1 MCDCVFAGSGST
13 DRGSMSLYDDL
24 GVGASDTK
32 TEGWSKNFKLL
43 QSQLKVKK
51 AALTQAKVAHH
62 AARKG
67 AEQGLV
73 HNCSG
78 ILLTTRIGAYISQSA
93 CFTTWIQL
101 LKQTQDLFNQRTKPG
116 ILYRLETKLLLYQ
129 LLWSQPIRI
138 FYKSTYLKIRCGQ
151 IV

>member
-1 MCDCVFAGSGST
+1 
-13 DRGSMSLYDDL
+13 MSLYDDL

-62 AARKG
+62 AARNG
-67 AEQGLV
+67 AERGLV
-73 HNCSG
+73 RNSSG
-78 ILLTTRIGAYISQSA
+78 FLLATRISAYISHNA
-93 CFTTWIQL
+93 CFTTWTQL
-101 LKQTQDLFNQRTKPG
+101 LKQTQDLSNLRTEPG
-116 ILYRLETKLLLYQ
+116 TLYRLETKFFLYQ
-129 LLWSQPIRI
+129 LLRSQPIRI
-138 FYKSTYLKIRCGQ
+138 RYESTYLEIRCVL